1 MEFVESFMKFS
12 FQDDDIFRIEED
24 ELVQSTDGIKAC
36 ECVVLIS
43 ENVALIEAK
52 SSAPKIDNE
61 EKFQQFISDIR
72 QKFADS
78 LQLFNDIKNKKK
90 VKKLS
95 CAFLLICRIAKFP
108 QRLIRYI

>member
-52 SSAPKIDNE
+52 SSAPK
-61 EKFQQFISDIR
+61 
-72 QKFADS
+72 
-78 LQLFNDIKNKKK
+78 
-90 VKKLS
+90 
-95 CAFLLICRIAKFP
+95 
-108 QRLIRYI
+108 